1 MNFSA
6 IFDVV
11 NIGLVILDSDF
22 KVVHWNRWMQLH
34 SELSSSEAVGM
45 SVFDLYPHL
54 NTTRFLRNLKSVIK
68 LGNNVF
74 FGHKPYKYLFPFKP
88 VGSFSVNY
96 DHMRQNCI
104 MGALRNEQDS
114 TAYVFIT
121 VQDVTAQVAHEQTL
135 LELNITD
142 PLTGTYNRRYLETRL
157 SEEFSRYMRTSK
169 PFSLIMFDIDFFKK
183 VNDTYGHTC
192 GDLILKATA
201 SMCLSQ
207 LREIDV
213 IARYGGEEFCCVL
226 VETELE
232 GAHTVAERLR
242 KSVMELESNFNNQIV
257 RVTISL
263 GVAQMQADI
272 YSPTV
277 LLEKADGA
285 LYEAKKTGRNR
296 VITAPLA

>member
-1 MNFSA
+1 MNFSE

-22 KVVHWNRWMQLH
+22 KVVYWNRWMQLH
-34 SELSSSEAVGM
+34 SELSASEIVGM
-45 SVFDLYPHL
+45 SIFDFYPHL
-54 NTTRFLRNLKSVIK
+54 NTARFLRSLKAVIK

-74 FGHKPYKYLFPFKP
+74 FTQRPHKYLFPFKP
-88 VGSFSVNY
+88 VGSFSVNF

-104 MGALRNEQDS
+104 MGPLRNEQEGKVY
-114 TAYVFIT
+114 AFIT

-169 PFSLIMFDIDFFKK
+169 PFSLIMLDIDFFKK

-192 GDLILKATA
+192 GDIILKATA

-213 IARYGGEEFCCVL
+213 IARYGGEEFCCVM
-226 VETELE
+226 VETELD
-232 GAHTVAERLR
+232 GATVVAERLR
-242 KSVMELESNFNNQIV
+242 QSVMELENNFNNQV
-257 RVTISL
+257 VKVTISL
-263 GVAQMQADI
+263 GVAQMQEDI
-272 YSPTV
+272 YSPVV
-277 LLEKADGA
+277 LLEKADNA
-285 LYEAKKTGRNR
+285 LYEAKRTGRNR
-296 VITAPLA
+296 VVTTPP